1 MSSPLPPLSLSSLI
15 FSDDLNSINYRYRY
29 RWYHMT
35 EPASMLL
42 CFKQQLHLFLVII
55 LVLLFFVQIVYNLD
69 TEAVLHQCNLFMWKW
84 LLSWLFMTLNIVC
97 QLLINIHL
105 DCHLNEVF
113 IVIII
118 TLWVNVTCAILDRN
132 TRW

>member
-1 MSSPLPPLSLSSLI
+1 MAVVMVVYD
-15 FSDDLNSINYRYRY
+15 FE
-29 RWYHMT
+29 HC
-35 EPASMLL
+35 MLL
-42 CFKQQLHLFLVII
+42 YMSI
-55 LVLLFFVQIVYNLD
+55 LINK
-69 TEAVLHQCNLFMWKW
+69 H
-84 LLSWLFMTLNIVC
+84 C

-132 TRW
+132 TR